1 MFFNDDKEEI
11 LEKIADILATCK
23 HKLDHKECTL
33 EKCNNCSFGYV
44 LQFSKKYM
52 SEMEL
57 DYIKMLSQLQY
68 ENTEYT
74 PDNDDE
80 NDDSDE
86 DNHKFLIVQSWS
98 DIKTFNEIFKRLYPD
113 YNIELKED
121 DISTIIDKLTHY
133 NWGFSDEYDIC
144 FHCNKVVHTQD
155 YLNINY
161 IINDYEL
168 ICNDCLHKEL
178 DTQKSYCEYLENNPK
193 TANYDLTDD
202 ELENL
207 GYIKLDKS
215 YENGWYGKTDN
226 PKSIL
231 KELLE
236 EEPDGKFI
244 FSVTN
249 FHQFATYFEVWR
261 KK

>member
-11 LEKIADILATCK
+11 LEKVADILATCK

-86 DNHKFLIVQSWS
+86 DNGDSYSGSNSSGINLF
-98 DIKTFNEIFKRLYPD
+98 
-113 YNIELKED
+113 
-121 DISTIIDKLTHY
+121 
-133 NWGFSDEYDIC
+133 
-144 FHCNKVVHTQD
+144 
-155 YLNINY
+155 NY
-161 IINDYEL
+161 I
-168 ICNDCLHKEL
+168 
-178 DTQKSYCEYLENNPK
+178 
-193 TANYDLTDD
+193 
-202 ELENL
+202 
-207 GYIKLDKS
+207 
-215 YENGWYGKTDN
+215 WY
-226 PKSIL
+226 
-231 KELLE
+231 
-236 EEPDGKFI
+236 
-244 FSVTN
+244 V
-249 FHQFATYFEVWR
+249 HQFIR
-261 KK
+261 GNIMKR